1 MTRPPTHGTAKASF
15 CVPALAALA
24 VAVLLPSCATTG
36 GEPSAASAR
45 SKFARFPHSAA
56 NADCFF
62 ERAIDNF
69 EVLNASNL
77 FVFDGRRRVYHIEI
91 SPPSMD
97 LRHAYSIGFASSTGR
112 VCGNPGDRL
121 VTSNGSMSR
130 FPLSIISVH
139 RLDEATQLAV
149 RAHFGQA
156 TPQPPAPEDPDAEAI
171 EELVT
176 EVEESPG
183 GAGADSAAEAA
194 GDSPADGANAPADAA
209 DDIPAA
215 PAGEEQ
221 EN

>member
-1 MTRPPTHGTAKASF
+1 MDLCGSRKGQARTPPTQGTARTSF
-15 CVPALAALA
+15 CGPALTALTALAANLLLA
-24 VAVLLPSCATTG
+24 SCATTG
-36 GEPSAASAR
+36 GDPSAASAR

-69 EVLNASNL
+69 EVLNESNL

-91 SPPSMD
+91 SPPSLE
-97 LRHAYSIGFASSTGR
+97 LRHAFSIGFASSTGR

-121 VTSNGSMSR
+121 VFSNGSMSR
-130 FPLSIISVH
+130 FPLSILNVH

-156 TPQPPAPEDPDAEAI
+156 TPQPPAPEDQDAEAI

-176 EVEESPG
+176 EVEEPPG
-183 GAGADSAAEAA
+183 GAGE
-194 GDSPADGANAPADAA
+194 DAA
-209 DDIPAA
+209 LAGAGSDT
-215 PAGEEQ
+215 PAGEQQ